1 MPTMWSI
8 SDDTLAAWTRRS
20 LADVDD
26 LLRSTLHS
34 PGDPFLTTVATH
46 LLAAGGKRLRP
57 ALVLL
62 AARFGDHDHPHV
74 VRAAA
79 AVELMHVASLYH
91 DDVMDEAPTRR
102 GVPSVNARWSNRVA
116 ILAGDYL
123 VARASELAAPLG
135 ADAVEEQAR
144 MLTRLV
150 TGQLRETVEAGRHP
164 DPERYYMSV
173 IADKT
178 AALFT
183 LATRLGAR
191 ASGAPA
197 GTATALGAYGE
208 ALGIA
213 FQLSDDLLD
222 LAEPTARTGKPAN
235 ADLREG
241 VATLPVLR
249 AIRPRIRGF
258 GADRTRGQDTD
269 RTRGLDTDRPRGQ
282 DATQIRG
289 LSVSRIRGWSAGRIR
304 GRNRAG
310 GGRDSARL
318 RRMLAA
324 GPITD
329 ARELATVARLVRRSP
344 GFAQTRAE
352 VERYACQAQQALL
365 ALPAGPARDALHAL
379 CDDVVSR
386 AAPSSA

>member
-1 MPTMWSI
+1 MPTIWAI
-8 SDDTLAAWTRRS
+8 SDNALAAWTRRS

-34 PGDPFLTTVATH
+34 PDDPFLTTVATH

-62 AARFGDHDHPHV
+62 AARFGDHNHPHV

-102 GVPSVNARWSNRVA
+102 DVPSVNARWSNRVA

-123 VARASELAAPLG
+123 VARAAELAAPLG
-135 ADAVEEQAR
+135 ADAVDEQAR

-164 DPERYYMSV
+164 HPERYYMSV

-183 LATRLGAR
+183 LAARLGAR

-197 GTATALGAYGE
+197 DATTALGAYGE

-222 LAEPTARTGKPAN
+222 LAEPAAGTGKPAN

-249 AIRPRIRGF
+249 AIRPRIRGL
-258 GADRTRGQDTD
+258 GVGRIP
-269 RTRGLDTDRPRGQ
+269 GLGV
-282 DATQIRG
+282 G
-289 LSVSRIRGWSAGRIR
+289 RIQGWVQGWSAGR
-304 GRNRAG
+304 NRAEE
-310 GGRDSARL
+310 GRDSARL

-329 ARELATVARLVRRSP
+329 ARERATVARLVRRSP

-352 VERYACQAQQALL
+352 AERYACQAQQALL
-365 ALPAGPARDALHAL
+365 ALPDGPARDALHAL
-379 CDDVVSR
+379 CDHVAGQVRSGGDVLEGGPGVSGWG
-386 AAPSSA
+386 